1 MERKFKVNDIV
12 YVWGTNTRKI
22 YKSKVI
28 KVAPIGAKTMWPYT
42 CDSLGVADI
51 NGNIIEPDSG
61 DFDCRESAMFITAED
76 AYNSDSA
83 EYDRQF
89 HKSYDIYYNKITNIQ
104 DLLEFPIEHD
114 ITTYDKNINANAD
127 VAAAYMAYKIRA
139 NELFG
144 IKIL

>member
-12 YVWGTNTRKI
+12 YVWGTNTCKI

-76 AYNSDSA
+76 AYNCECAVDS
-83 EYDRQF
+83 RQL
-89 HKSYDIYYNKITNIQ
+89 HEKWDMYVKEINNIS
-104 DLLEFPIEHD
+104 DLLRFPFKHNLTNTNRDD
-114 ITTYDKNINANAD
+114 I
-127 VAAAYMAYKIRA
+127 AYGVYKTKA